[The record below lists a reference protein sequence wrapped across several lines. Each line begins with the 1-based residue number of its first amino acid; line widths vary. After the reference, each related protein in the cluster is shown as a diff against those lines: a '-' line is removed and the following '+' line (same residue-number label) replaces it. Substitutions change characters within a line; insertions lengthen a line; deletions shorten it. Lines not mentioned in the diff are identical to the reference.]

1 MNLFKYIKN
10 YVFEHNYTEKET
22 NVVSNPDVL
31 QQIINYEEEVSFV
44 SDTITGISEN
54 SFLDT
59 TSSLA
64 IAKYKNNLRLLTLE
78 AKTKGKVD
86 QFRIIRDDDFFPND
100 WEWRVGSQNTN
111 LEIER
116 TIISFALKQMI
127 AYRNM
132 GLDFKSDFLIP
143 VSEEKLNAEI
153 AKLDANLGAILSPVR
168 FRSTKH
174 FTVNTPLSYTGEYNS
189 VEAGRMFTV
198 IDTMDNFLSSGYA
211 YTADYR
217 DAYLDVT
224 HESLKISERAIVLIA
239 KDKYQSVINNPEIA
253 KQLQDRKVIIY
264 CGDEAVAINMVLS
277 ENGVLP
283 ARPGNKYMIYDN
295 DIRDILENSM
305 KDLCA
310 SYNIQYAKGHGNL
323 FGKGGHFTD
332 LYDGYNHDYE
342 SSRENFLAF
351 LLQTFPQAKGKINS
365 NVLRDINA
373 AEELVKLVGIEPLLS
388 AIENYNQITQLEF
401 NKNYQKYKDDRSSI
415 TTEISQIFQKT
426 VKFIDDFYLNEYEN
440 TLSFENNQYFKKIV
454 RLFFHSNT
462 VDEQLLAANQ
472 ISQMFG
478 LNFQTD
484 NVQHDEFS
492 I

>member
-10 YVFEHNYTEKET
+10 YVFEHNYTEKEAT
-22 NVVSNPDVL
+22 VVSNPDVL
-31 QQIINYEEEVSFV
+31 QQMINYEEEVVFDSN
-44 SDTITGISEN
+44 TITGISEN

-59 TSSLA
+59 TSPLS
-64 IAKYKNNLRLLTLE
+64 IAKYKNNLRLLALE
-78 AKTKGKVD
+78 TKTKSKVD

-111 LEIER
+111 LEIDR

-143 VSEEKLNAEI
+143 VSGEKLNAEI
-153 AKLDANLGAILSPVR
+153 AKLDENLGTILSPVR

-239 KDKYQSVINNPEIA
+239 EDKYQSVINNPEIA

-264 CGDEAVAINMVLS
+264 RGDEAVAINMVLS

-305 KDLCA
+305 KNLCD

-342 SSRENFLAF
+342 ASRETFLAF

-365 NVLRDINA
+365 NVLRDINS
-373 AEELVKLVGIEPLLS
+373 AEELIKLVGIEPLLG
-388 AIENYNQITQLEF
+388 AIENYNQKVQLEF
-401 NKNYQKYKDDRSSI
+401 SMNYQKYKDDRNSI
-415 TTEISQIFQKT
+415 TPDISQIFQKT

-440 TLSFENNQYFKKIV
+440 MLSFENNQYFKKIV

-462 VDEQLLAANQ
+462 VDEQLLAASQ

-478 LNFQTD
+478 LNFQVD
-484 NVQHDEFS
+484 KVQHDEFS